1 MIVLKIKLKIFVF
14 KKKKKTCPEPS
25 LLGVCGSSQVDSNHH
40 RTQEHQNGYAGVR
53 GVRYTVV
60 KGGKTPSAPAVRS
73 MCVSPYR
80 GLIVKGRVLTA

>member
-14 KKKKKTCPEPS
+14 FKKKRHAQNLAC
-25 LLGVCGSSQVDSNHH
+25 LVFVGSSQVDSNHH

-53 GVRYTVV
+53 GVKYTVV
-60 KGGKTPSAPAVRS
+60 KGGKTPSAPVVRS